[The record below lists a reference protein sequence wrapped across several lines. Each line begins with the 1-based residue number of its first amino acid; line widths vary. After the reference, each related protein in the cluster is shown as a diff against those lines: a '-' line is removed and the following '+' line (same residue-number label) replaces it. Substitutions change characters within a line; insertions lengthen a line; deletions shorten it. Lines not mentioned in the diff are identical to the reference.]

1 MPRPLSPI
9 LKQGLARQGRVIAA
23 ICGFSFALNVLS
35 LAMPLYTIQLYDRV
49 MSSGSA
55 ATLIVITLAVAIALS
70 ASTFLENL
78 RTRLFVLIG
87 CRFDARLSADLFE
100 RQVEASVR
108 SGGLSRGQA
117 LRELDT
123 FRQAGTGGAALALI
137 DLPWSPLFIAACFFI
152 HPLIGALAVVG
163 ALALG
168 GFALFNQWA
177 VARPLAESAERAEA
191 SYRLTDTV
199 LRNAEVVQ
207 AMGMLP
213 DLAERWELL
222 RGGLMERQAQA
233 SIRNSDLSGF
243 LKLFRTFL
251 QVTIL
256 AAGAWLVVDHQMSGG
271 GLFAASMLTTRALLP
286 IDQIVAVW
294 RQIVQARTALAKV
307 EASFADPARPQAM
320 KLPAPKGAIAVEGL
334 IYVPPGAKTAAIS
347 NLSFAIDA
355 GDALGVVG
363 ASAAGKSTL
372 ARLIVGAVRPTQGV
386 VRLDGADAWSWDRR
400 EFGKA
405 VGYVPQD
412 IELFDGSVKDNIS
425 RFRQADPHAIVEA
438 AQLAGVHDMILRLPQ
453 GYETLIGA
461 TGANLSG
468 GQRQRIALARAVFG
482 RPRVVVMD
490 EPNANLDGEGE
501 AALQALI
508 RQLKAMG
515 STVILIAHRPSAL
528 VALDKVLVLQGGAL
542 TAFGAVADILP
553 QIAPGY
559 PVPLRAVK
567 TGAVA

>member
-1 MPRPLSPI
+1 LSPI

-49 MSSGSA
+49 MSSGSG
-55 ATLIVITLAVAIALS
+55 ATLFVITLAVAIALS
-70 ASTFLENL
+70 ATTLLENI
-78 RTRLFVLIG
+78 RSRLFVLIG
-87 CRFDARLSADLFE
+87 CRFDARLSAELFE

-108 SGGLSRGQA
+108 TGGLSRGQA
-117 LRELDT
+117 LRELDA
-123 FRQAGTGGAALALI
+123 FRQAGTGGAALALL

-152 HPLIGALAVVG
+152 HPLVGALAFGG

-213 DLAERWELL
+213 DLLERWELL
-222 RGGLMERQAQA
+222 RGGLMERQASA
-233 SIRNSDLSGF
+233 SIRNTDLAGF
-243 LKLFRTFL
+243 LKLFRMFL
-251 QVTIL
+251 QIAIL

-294 RQIVQARTALAKV
+294 RQIVQGRTALAKV
-307 EASFADPARPQAM
+307 EAAFAEPARPQAM
-320 KLPAPKGAIAVEGL
+320 KLPTPKGAISVEGL
-334 IYVPPGAKTAAIS
+334 TYIPAGAKAPAVS
-347 NLSFAIDA
+347 NVSFSIDS

-372 ARLIVGAVRPTQGV
+372 ARLLVGAIRPTQGV
-386 VRLDGADAWSWDRR
+386 VRLDGADAWTWDRR
-400 EFGKA
+400 EFGKV

-425 RFRQADPHAIVEA
+425 RFRHADPRAIVEA
-438 AQLAGVHDMILRLPQ
+438 AQLAGVHDMILLLPQ
-453 GYETLIGA
+453 GYETPIGA

-482 RPRVVVMD
+482 RPKVVVMD

-508 RQLKAMG
+508 RQLKTVG

-528 VALDKVLVLQGGAL
+528 VTLDKVLVLQGGAL
-542 TAFGAVADILP
+542 AGFGTVADILP

-567 TGAVA
+567 SGAVA